1 MAVRPQKALVDAG
14 RAAMEAQLRPA
25 MAAGGTLPLPRLPL
39 CNLYHF
45 DQPDGVGPGVLKVSL
60 IAGLLG
66 AGSNL
71 LPASCDP
78 RFVTV
83 ATDRRS
89 MVVAVHLTAAE
100 AVILRSKL
108 VKMRALQARTPSM
121 GEIAWLNA
129 SKSKTSKTPFS
140 DPESDEFAAY
150 MRTLMLAVKNAALVL
165 GQVPNVTDAFPLLT
179 ALGRKT
185 TKSMPKYKRL
195 EKIALAIT

>member
-1 MAVRPQKALVDAG
+1 MAARAQQALVDAG

-45 DQPDGVGPGVLKVSL
+45 DQPGGVGPGVLKVSL

-66 AGSNL
+66 AGPNL
-71 LPASCDP
+71 LPVSSDP

-83 ATDRRS
+83 AADRRS
-89 MVVAVHLTAAE
+89 MVVAVHLTAAK

-121 GEIAWLNA
+121 GQITWLNA
-129 SKSKTSKTPFS
+129 SKSKTPFS
-140 DPESDEFAAY
+140 DPESDEFADY

-165 GQVPNVTDAFPLLT
+165 GQVPNVTDAFPLLS
-179 ALGRKT
+179 ALARKT